1 MTPRARPP
9 VALAFAVALLVACN
23 DPADWRPAQGVA
35 DLPKRENAWRIFTVA
50 SDCTAIGTVEGTSVK
65 DIAITVANHGGTH
78 YLVIDERVLQQYVTA
93 PQSLAVGYSQTG
105 GSLES
110 TKQVRAE
117 AYVCPS
123 RRRGAEPAPGEPS
136 PAPPAAESTSSAAP
150 SATPA
155 PAVSEPAPPAA
166 AP

>member
-1 MTPRARPP
+1 MTTRARHPF
-9 VALAFAVALLVACN
+9 VLAFAAGLLFGCN

-50 SDCTAIGTVEGTSVK
+50 NDCTAIGTVEGTSVK
-65 DIAITVANHGGTH
+65 DVAITVANHGGTH

-105 GSLES
+105 GTLES

-123 RRRGAEPAPGEPS
+123 RRRGAEPGAAEAS
-136 PAPPAAESTSSAAP
+136 PAPP
-150 SATPA
+150 
-155 PAVSEPAPPAA
+155 VSEPAPPAV